1 MNRITERIPTRPT
14 MMFSVMKTTSRTLVA
29 LTASALLVAGC
40 GSNDSGGAVSTSAAA
55 PSATGVPQMSD
66 QQSPPERVVV
76 DVTIKGG
83 TVTPTNEQVK
93 AKVGEAI
100 VFRINSDAAD
110 QLHVHSNPE
119 HEFTV
124 AAKPNQMFQ
133 FTITVPGNVD
143 VELHGLNRTIATLQ
157 VQ

>member
-1 MNRITERIPTRPT
+1 
-14 MMFSVMKTTSRTLVA
+14 MMFTVMNTTSRTLVA
-29 LTASALLVAGC
+29 LTAAALLVAGC
-40 GSNDSGGAVSTSAAA
+40 GSNDSGGAVSTSSAAA
-55 PSATGVPQMSD
+55 PSNTGVPQMSD
-66 QQSPPERVVV
+66 QQSPTQRVVV

-93 AKVGEAI
+93 AKVGEPI
-100 VFRINSDAAD
+100 VFAINSDAAD

-133 FTITVPGNVD
+133 FTVTVPGNVD
-143 VELHGLNRTIATLQ
+143 VELHGLNRTIATIQ